1 MNAVLAIANLVVLV
15 FFLMLIGR
23 LILDWVQALSR
34 EFRPRGAV
42 LVVAE
47 SVYTVTDPPLRA
59 LRKVLPP
66 LRLGPVSLDLGF
78 LVLFFAC
85 WLLLGFTNPAR
96 YA

>member
-1 MNAVLAIANLVVLV
+1 MSALLAIVDFLLLV
-15 FFLMLIGR
+15 FFLMLVGR
-23 LILDWVQALSR
+23 LVFDWIQVLSR

-59 LRKVLPP
+59 LRRVLPP

-78 LVLFFAC
+78 LVLFLGCSILMGLIQPQQFA
-85 WLLLGFTNPAR
+85 
-96 YA
+96 

>member
-1 MNAVLAIANLVVLV
+1 MDAVLAIAHFVVLV
-15 FFLMLIGR
+15 FFLTLIGR

-34 EFRPRGAV
+34 EFRPRGVV

-66 LRLGPVSLDLGF
+66 VRLGPVSLDLGF
-78 LVLFFAC
+78 LVLFFLSYM
-85 WLLLGFTNPAR
+85 LLTFTNPAR
-96 YA
+96 Y